1 MTAHPSQRP
10 SCAAPRMRRTRP
22 VLAVTAGLIVAVACS
37 HRPPPGASSNAAPDP
52 SDPTATP
59 VIGNPTLPKELAP
72 KQIASAP
79 DAGAADA
86 AYNGPL
92 FAVTSIAAAVYSQPK
107 FDKSLKLGYIR
118 NGGRVPVV
126 AQIVSK
132 KDCSGG
138 WYKLVDEGYVCG
150 NQGTTD
156 LNNPEVRFALH
167 EPDLSGVLPYQYAR
181 NAKNGTPL
189 YKTVPSR
196 EQMDKYE
203 PYLPSAKRARERK
216 ERQEQLADDDNQNAQ
231 AGSDQTEAG
240 ARARQSALAD
250 AGIALNAVTDAGDP
264 QAEKPWWEQDDIKQ
278 RLHDMTLADFAKGAD
293 DVLAR
298 RLVAGFYVA
307 VDKTF
312 RWNGRTWYKTT
323 KSLIAP
329 ADRFWQTT
337 GFKFQGVQIGSDW
350 QLPLGWV
357 YGGRKSEG
365 TYNIDPDTHKLTPA
379 GTALHFQPLQLT
391 GRTQTI
397 GKTRYDEL
405 KGGVWIRDRTIRVTK
420 PGPPPQDLA
429 PNQVWLDINLSEQT
443 LVAFR
448 GTAPIYATLVS
459 SGRHS
464 SIKDKDHSTPTGEWH
479 IREKHITTTMD
490 GDGTAAGDLPY
501 SIEDV
506 PYVQYFFRS
515 YAVHGA
521 FWHRNFGVEMSH
533 GCVNLAPLDA
543 KHLFFLTDPKL
554 PRGWHGVWA
563 TDGHP
568 GSPVVI
574 HK

>member
-1 MTAHPSQRP
+1 MNAHPSPRP
-10 SCAAPRMRRTRP
+10 SRAQPRARAAR
-22 VLAVTAGLIVAVACS
+22 AVVAVALGVLIAAACS
-37 HRPPPGASSNAAPDP
+37 HRPPPGAGSTSPDP
-52 SDPTATP
+52 SDPAQAAP
-59 VIGNPTLPKELAP
+59 VVGNPTLPKELAP
-72 KQIASAP
+72 KHVAAAADASAP
-79 DAGAADA
+79 DAP
-86 AYNGPL
+86 YNGPW
-92 FAVTSIAAAVYSQPK
+92 FAVTSIAAAVYSQPT
-107 FDKSLKLGYIR
+107 FDRKLKLGYIR
-118 NGGRVPVV
+118 NGGRVPVLPKV
-126 AQIVSK
+126 VSK

-156 LNNPEVRFALH
+156 LNNPQVRFALRQ
-167 EPDLSGVLPYQYAR
+167 PDLNAVLPYKYAR

-216 ERQEQLADDDNQNAQ
+216 RRQAELDDADDSNAQ
-231 AGSDQTEAG
+231 DEAG
-240 ARARQSALAD
+240 ALARQNALLD
-250 AGIALNAVTDAGDP
+250 AGVALNTVTDAGDP
-264 QAEKPWWEQDDIKQ
+264 QAEKPWWQQDDIKSK
-278 RLHDMTLADFAKGAD
+278 LHEMTLADFAKGAN
-293 DVLAR
+293 DVLAK
-298 RLVAGFYVA
+298 RLVAGFYIA

-329 ADRFWQTT
+329 ADRFWLTS
-337 GFKFQGVQIGSDW
+337 GFKFHGVNIGTNW
-350 QLPLGWV
+350 QLPIGWV

-365 TYNIDPDTHKLTPA
+365 TYNIDPDTHKITPA
-379 GTALHFQPLQLT
+379 GIALHFQPLQLT
-391 GRTQTI
+391 GRHQTI
-397 GKTRYDEL
+397 GKRRYDEL
-405 KGGVWIRDRTIRVTK
+405 QGGVWIKDYTIRVTK
-420 PGPPPQDLA
+420 PGPPPADLQ
-429 PNQVWLDINLSEQT
+429 PNAVWLDINLSEQT

-448 GTAPIYATLVS
+448 GTTPIYATLVS
-459 SGRHS
+459 TGRHS

-543 KHLFFLTDPKL
+543 KHLFFLTEPRL

-563 TDGHP
+563 TDADP